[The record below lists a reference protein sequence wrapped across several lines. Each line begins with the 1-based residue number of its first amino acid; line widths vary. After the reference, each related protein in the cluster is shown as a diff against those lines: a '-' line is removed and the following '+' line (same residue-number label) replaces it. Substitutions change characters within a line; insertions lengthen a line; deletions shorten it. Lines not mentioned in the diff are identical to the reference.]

1 MNRFYKLMPLLL
13 GAALLLS
20 ACASHRQDDYR
31 LPEQSEPGVGSGAAP
46 TLAERFSPL
55 PTPEAY
61 AGMGQVRSAPP
72 PEEKP
77 ADEEPASSAAAPVQS
92 EPAPSTGVPAA
103 GAAAPSEP
111 DTPSQAEPPKEEPGA
126 GNSVSGEPQVR
137 LKDSSSDA
145 SSEEAG
151 SSLESAS
158 YNLNSAHFLSGD
170 EQEVIDIINNERL
183 KAGLN
188 ELMVDES
195 LSKAAR
201 IRSYELVKNDMF
213 DHVRPDGRAWNTVL
227 TEDVPTDFRI
237 RGENLA
243 TAYYTGYDKVVHQT
257 PQQWYDQWEASPG
270 HYENMMRDS
279 YDFIGVGI
287 YYTYHDGD
295 YTAVATTLFGAY

>member
-1 MNRFYKLMPLLL
+1 MKRSYQLMSLLL
-13 GAALLLS
+13 GAALLLG
-20 ACASHRQDDYR
+20 ACASHRQEDYR
-31 LPEQSEPGVGSGAAP
+31 LPEESEPSVSSEAAP
-46 TLAERFSPL
+46 SLEERFSPL

-61 AGMGQVRSAPP
+61 ASMGLVLSAPP
-72 PEEKP
+72 PEEEP
-77 ADEEPASSAAAPVQS
+77 AAEESVPSAEEPVPS
-92 EPAPSTGVPAA
+92 EPAPEPASPEP
-103 GAAAPSEP
+103 APEQP
-111 DTPSQAEPPKEEPGA
+111 PAQAPEEPPKEEPGD
-126 GNSVSGEPQVR
+126 GMGGSPRVR
-137 LKDSSSDA
+137 IADSSSDA

-183 KAGLN
+183 KAGLQ
-188 ELMVDES
+188 ELMVDEN

-213 DHVRPDGRAWNTVL
+213 DHVRPDGRAWHTVL
-227 TEDVPTDFRI
+227 TEDVPTEFRI

-243 TAYYTGYDKVVHQT
+243 TAFYTGYDKVVHQT

-279 YDFIGVGI
+279 YHFIGVGI

-295 YTAVATTLFGAY
+295 YTAVATTLFGAH

>member
-1 MNRFYKLMPLLL
+1 M
-13 GAALLLS
+13 
-20 ACASHRQDDYR
+20 
-31 LPEQSEPGVGSGAAP
+31 
-46 TLAERFSPL
+46 
-55 PTPEAY
+55 
-61 AGMGQVRSAPP
+61 
-72 PEEKP
+72 
-77 ADEEPASSAAAPVQS
+77 
-92 EPAPSTGVPAA
+92 
-103 GAAAPSEP
+103 
-111 DTPSQAEPPKEEPGA
+111 
-126 GNSVSGEPQVR
+126 
-137 LKDSSSDA
+137 
-145 SSEEAG
+145 
-151 SSLESAS
+151 
-158 YNLNSAHFLSGD
+158 SGD